1 MPLAA
6 IETGYV
12 DYVLP
17 PNEIAGQLEKIAED
31 LKGTE
36 RS

>member
-6 IETGYV
+6 VETGYV

-17 PNEIAGQLEKIAED
+17 PDAIAGQLEKIAED
-31 LKGTE
+31 LKGAE
-36 RS
+36 RC